1 MCPAAICLMRPGHP
15 CPVCGRAQAARMK
28 NTAMND
34 SCRLTLSS
42 DEGLQ
47 SRMAS
52 ALSVSVCVALA
63 FLRARLATI
72 VTEHMAAALTSEGGI
87 PASST

>member
-1 MCPAAICLMRPGHP
+1 
-15 CPVCGRAQAARMK
+15 
-28 NTAMND
+28 
-34 SCRLTLSS
+34 
-42 DEGLQ
+42 
-47 SRMAS
+47 MAS